1 MNWFLIFRHDISTQS
16 FSHFLFL
23 PTQLSA
29 IVWPI
34 NSVANLV
41 NFSLCEDWR
50 PVLIFL
56 RIMYIFLSVVAT
68 HSCCRCCCRRSQQ
81 IKISEMSLT
90 GEEKKELKFI
100 LYFDSVF
107 SWYTLARLARQAAV
121 ESRWFMAHHKTD
133 IKLSSKSTEWQA
145 KEKEANRSTVRR
157 VSFCILK
164 QAWLLSLPIRAAA
177 TIGVRTTLIAMIWM
191 LIDLFI
197 LVPVNERHATIILCH
212 IAAAKRLEVEQE
224 KMKLMH
230 TTTTERERKSNIIK
244 SKMVI
249 DVSTHNQ
256 RRARRT
262 STQIRSRV
270 VQKVIKTCY
279 MKIFIIAHASSSDLS
294 PIQSQNAHSVCQPTR
309 ERWLDEIND
318 ANKTLKW
325 LCSLFVS
332 CLIHTRRRSSL
343 SLAEFYG
350 L

>member
-1 MNWFLIFRHDISTQS
+1 MIYGAPQNWHKIVVKVDWVAGEGKRGKSFDSSTC
-16 FSHFLFL
+16 LFL
-23 PTQLSA
+23 HSQTGLASLSTPA
-29 IVWPI
+29 
-34 NSVANLV
+34 
-41 NFSLCEDWR
+41 
-50 PVLIFL
+50 
-56 RIMYIFLSVVAT
+56 
-68 HSCCRCCCRRSQQ
+68 
-81 IKISEMSLT
+81 
-90 GEEKKELKFI
+90 
-100 LYFDSVF
+100 
-107 SWYTLARLARQAAV
+107 
-121 ESRWFMAHHKTD
+121 
-133 IKLSSKSTEWQA
+133 
-145 KEKEANRSTVRR
+145 
-157 VSFCILK
+157 
-164 QAWLLSLPIRAAA
+164 AAA
-177 TIGVRTTLIAMIWM
+177 TSGVRTTLIAMIWM

-197 LVPVNERHATIILCH
+197 LVPVNERRATIILCH
-212 IAAAKRLEVEQE
+212 IAAAKRLQVEQE

-230 TTTTERERKSNIIK
+230 TQQQSERKSNIIK

-279 MKIFIIAHASSSDLS
+279 MKIFIIAHANCSDLS

-309 ERWLDEIND
+309 ERWLDGIND

-332 CLIHTRRRSSL
+332 CPIHTRHRSSL